1 MSAEQSA
8 APSNAFANWIG
19 AGVVLFLCGTMG
31 FLTYAVITR
40 DLPDKTL
47 NIVIYILG
55 FVTGKL
61 STVVDWSFGTNSA
74 SKKKDDIIA
83 QATDTAAKAQG
94 ALAPLASTTATA
106 TTTANG
112 DVKDDIPAGA
122 TAQVHAKEDPAP

>member
-1 MSAEQSA
+1 MAD
-8 APSNAFANWIG
+8 APAPPSGNNFPNWIG
-19 AGVVLFLCGTMG
+19 AGVVVFLCGTMG

-61 STVVDWSFGTNSA
+61 STVVDWSFGTNSG

-83 QATDTAAKAQG
+83 QATDTAAKAQS
-94 ALAPLASTTATA
+94 ALAPLASMTTAT
-106 TTTANG
+106 NSG
-112 DVKDDIPAGA
+112 DVKVDIPAGA
-122 TAQVHAKEDPAP
+122 TAQVHAKDGP

>member
-1 MSAEQSA
+1 
-8 APSNAFANWIG
+8 
-19 AGVVLFLCGTMG
+19 VFLCGTMG

-61 STVVDWSFGTNSA
+61 STVVDWSFGTNSG

-83 QATDTAAKAQG
+83 QATDTAAKAQS
-94 ALAPLASTTATA
+94 ALAPLASMTTAT
-106 TTTANG
+106 NSG
-112 DVKDDIPAGA
+112 DVKVDIPAGA
-122 TAQVHAKEDPAP
+122 TAQVHAKDGP

>member
-1 MSAEQSA
+1 
-8 APSNAFANWIG
+8 
-19 AGVVLFLCGTMG
+19 MG

-61 STVVDWSFGTNSA
+61 STVVDWSFGTNST

-83 QATDTAAKAQG
+83 QATDTAAKAQS
-94 ALAPLASTTATA
+94 ALAPLAGSADKTVPIAAGETVA
-106 TTTANG
+106 
-112 DVKDDIPAGA
+112 VKAEE
-122 TAQVHAKEDPAP
+122 QK